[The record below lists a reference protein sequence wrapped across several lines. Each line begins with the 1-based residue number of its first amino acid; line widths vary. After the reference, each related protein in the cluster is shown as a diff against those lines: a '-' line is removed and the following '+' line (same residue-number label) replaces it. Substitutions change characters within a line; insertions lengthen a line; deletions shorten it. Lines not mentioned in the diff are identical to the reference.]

1 MIKDLINVHI
11 RKLGKSAS
19 EDLIIKSDYNKTH

>member
-11 RKLGKSAS
+11 LKLGNSAR
-19 EDLIIKSDYNKTH
+19 EDLIIKSDYKKTH